1 MKTKYII
8 TYTSI
13 FTTGYVQFA
22 MVSKSKE
29 VKINSIF
36 EAKQFATKFRF
47 KKIADLMCKF
57 MQWTSNMNY
66 DLRTYKVI
74 EYEN

>member
-1 MKTKYII
+1 METKYII
-8 TYTSI
+8 TYSEI

-22 MVSKSKE
+22 MVKKSKE

-47 KKIADLMCKF
+47 KIIADLLCKL
-57 MQWTSNMNY
+57 MQWTSDRNY

-74 EYEN
+74 PFEI